1 MVIATMNDG
10 DEVRIAARTRVKSLG
25 SAKSKAQLRALL
37 LIAPL
42 LIFLLLVFVLPIA
55 LLLTRA
61 VDNRAAS
68 AALPYTMS
76 ALSAWDEQSPPDEA
90 LFAAFAADLKQSP
103 RDQIAEVAKRLN
115 YYETG

>member
-10 DEVRIAARTRVKSLG
+10 DEARIAARTRVKRLG

-37 LIAPL
+37 LIEPL

-61 VDNRAAS
+61 VDN
-68 AALPYTMS
+68 
-76 ALSAWDEQSPPDEA
+76 
-90 LFAAFAADLKQSP
+90 
-103 RDQIAEVAKRLN
+103 
-115 YYETG
+115 

>member
-1 MVIATMNDG
+1 MVIATMNDSDG
-10 DEVRIAARTRVKSLG
+10 STIAARMRVKSRG
-25 SAKSKAQLRALL
+25 SAKNKAQLRALL
-37 LIAPL
+37 LVAPL

-76 ALSAWDEQSPPDEA
+76 ALSGMNNRRRTKRCLPP
-90 LFAAFAADLKQSP
+90 LP
-103 RDQIAEVAKRLN
+103 PI
-115 YYETG
+115 